1 MGDLSFLVNGNPSS
15 PSSITD
21 SIRTLKQCSIIF
33 TDAWKDTPQD
43 LITASEVSSKAMKCL
58 DHIINEI
65 MRNRDQLRSAGTY
78 ATSPLKTH
86 LDGFAGLSVSPVT
99 RNNQD
104 DLPRLGAGNGNLNF
118 TGLTPS
124 TISME
129 QLLNKIKHRRTNSLN
144 FRLDLP
150 DLHALIVG
158 VDKMNGNPDCIVEFH
173 IRHFCASCMNIAQIL

>member
-15 PSSITD
+15 PSSLAD
-21 SIRTLKQCSIIF
+21 SIRMLKQCSIIF
-33 TDAWKDTPQD
+33 RDAWTDNPQD
-43 LITASEVSSKAMKCL
+43 MLTASEVSNKAMKCL

-78 ATSPLKTH
+78 ATSTLKTY
-86 LDGFAGLSVSPVT
+86 LDGIAGLSVSPVT

-118 TGLTPS
+118 IGATPT

-144 FRLDLP
+144 FRLDFP
-150 DLHALIVG
+150 DIHALVVG
-158 VDKMNGNPDCIVEFH
+158 VDKMNGSPDCIVEFH
-173 IRHFCASCMNIAQIL
+173 VRHFCANCTSIAQIL